1 MPTPPKGRFGPGVIG
16 KEAAEAEREYIL
28 EHRGIFGPA
37 VLDPHPAEA
46 PSEPAAESEPSTD
59 TEEPPR
65 IPSDAYMMSVAKLED
80 ILAAN
85 PLEVDAF
92 LRAELARPEG
102 MRISAL
108 KAMLGAENVRPGS
121 DGSFRPRQEVV
132 ETLEAMSAE
141 LVEAAADNPPL
152 DGEEEGRE

>member
-46 PSEPAAESEPSTD
+46 PSEPAAEAEAPSEPS
-59 TEEPPR
+59 EEPEADP
-65 IPSDAYMMSVAKLED
+65 YMMSVAKLED

-108 KAMLGAENVRPGS
+108 KAMLGAENVRPGP